1 MKTTFKKFI
10 ATNTRDI
17 KCSKLYVGTNV
28 GINIETAMKEA
39 KDFIY
44 IISPYISSDKIEF
57 FSGLN
62 NVTKKKL
69 ILCDTYSVGKT
80 KSSSFSKDTLKILK
94 NLFKK
99 SNFQKYPELVN
110 EKECNMQQKLKNE
123 KKKRNIWLSIF
134 VISTSFLGALFYLKM
149 YPSIYFVLLL
159 FVIFLSLIGI
169 FIYNIRKE
177 SIKEL
182 FNSEILELKKITPP
196 NMEWKIETKII
207 NSSES
212 PSANYTHLKIYLMDC
227 PKLSKP
233 GNIVTKAFLSSANF
247 TKSGFSY
254 NLEFALETTDFQTT
268 KELLDFFNTLLN
280 HNSCDF
286 HSFNSLVEKLYN
298 ENLINH

>member
-28 GINIETAMKEA
+28 GANIETAMKEA
-39 KDFIY
+39 EDFIY
-44 IISPYISSDKIEF
+44 IISPFISSDKIKF

-69 ILCDTYSVGKT
+69 ILCDTHS
-80 KSSSFSKDTLKILK
+80 KSSPFNKDTLETLT

-99 SNFQKYPELVN
+99 SDFQKYPELVN
-110 EKECNMQQKLKNE
+110 EKEYNMQQKLKNE

-169 FIYNIRKE
+169 FIYNTRKKSIR
-177 SIKEL
+177 EL
-182 FNSEILELKKITPP
+182 FDSEILKLKKITPP

-207 NSSES
+207 NSFES
-212 PSANYTHLKIYLMDC
+212 PSASYTHLKIYLMDC

-268 KELLDFFNTLLN
+268 KELLDFFNTLFK

-286 HSFNSLVEKLYN
+286 HSFDSLVKKLYN